1 MRKNKLFAVIHI
13 EDEKQ
18 AHRNAVVALNNGADG
33 IFLINHRVSV
43 LELIRSYRYVRERHK
58 ASWIGL
64 NLLGFS
70 LTQAVHN
77 KRLGD
82 SLPRD
87 IQALWCDDVRYTEGL
102 GPERAVYFAD
112 RLHFELQVAT
122 NHALLFGGYAF
133 KYQEP
138 VSDLVLG
145 ARLLAPHVGV
155 ITTSGPETGTPPTT
169 EKIEL
174 IRKGMGDGAKLAV
187 ASGMTPENVDPF
199 LDLVDYF
206 LVATGISESFT
217 ELDPVRVRLMAD
229 KMRR

>member
-1 MRKNKLFAVIHI
+1 MRKNKLFAVIHV

-18 AHRNAVVALNNGADG
+18 AHRNALVAFNNGADG
-33 IFLINHRVSV
+33 IFLINHHISV
-43 LELIRSYRYVRERHK
+43 LELIRSYRYVRERHPDY
-58 ASWIGL
+58 WIGL
-64 NLLGFS
+64 NLLGFG

-87 IQALWCDDVRYTEGL
+87 IQALWCDDVRYIEGL

-112 RLHFELQVAT
+112 RLDFELKVVT
-122 NHALLFGGYAF
+122 KEALLFAGFAF
-133 KYQEP
+133 KYKGP
-138 VSDLVLG
+138 VSDLALG

-155 ITTSGPETGTPPTT
+155 ITTSGPQTGDPPTT
-169 EKIEL
+169 NKIEL
-174 IRKGMGDGAKLAV
+174 IRKGMGDDAKLAV
-187 ASGMTPENVDPF
+187 ASGMTPENIDPF

-217 ELDPVRVRLMAD
+217 ELDPVRVRMMSD